1 MFYKRTNIQG
11 LMESEWMQYALHR
24 VGVGMPNCFTYA
36 TARLSEILGE
46 VIPLDGYTRVHGAQ
60 DLWATHNSRLKPS
73 KYASKGAL
81 MIWSYGEYGH
91 VAVCE
96 DIIDTYTVAW
106 SQSNYGGNL
115 FDYVEGNPNGYC
127 GMTFLGYLVP
137 DVILDEDPVNSVFNM
152 NDVILENGTAKFL
165 VDCVNVRKQNPVCG
179 RVVAKYN
186 KGNTVHYWGK
196 WVGNGHRY
204 VCYTGAS
211 GNTNFVAVSGSEIYG
226 KEKWAEIL

>member
-11 LMESEWMQYALHR
+11 LMESEWMSYALQR
-24 VGVGMPNCFTYA
+24 VGVDMPNCFTYA

-60 DLWATHNSRLKPS
+60 DLWETHNSRLKQS

-106 SQSNYGGNL
+106 SQSNYGANL

-127 GMTFLGYLVP
+127 GMNFLGYLVP
-137 DVILDEDPVNSVFNM
+137 DVVLDEEPVNSVFNM
-152 NDVILENGTAKFL
+152 KDVILENGILHSTVKKPAF
-165 VDCVNVRKQNPVCG
+165 RK
-179 RVVAKYN
+179 RK
-186 KGNTVHYWGK
+186 
-196 WVGNGHRY
+196 RIS
-204 VCYTGAS
+204 AS
-211 GNTNFVAVSGSEIYG
+211 IRRRIGWY
-226 KEKWAEIL
+226 